1 MVQVLLL
8 LVLLIIITLCDNLSN
23 DAACS
28 DLFSVI
34 LCIVRLV
41 VRRSCH
47 VK

>member
-1 MVQVLLL
+1 MVQALLL
-8 LVLLIIITLCDNLSN
+8 LVLLIIINRCDYLIN

-34 LCIVRLV
+34 LCIFRLV
-41 VRRSCH
+41 VRLSCH